1 MQDDLAGRLHSTG
14 LRRASPAEAGNP
26 GRLHSVAHD
35 VSNIARL
42 LDDATTTIAVVGAT
56 EREHKYGSIIYRDLR
71 SKGFTVFAVNPY
83 RDTVHGDP
91 CWHTVSDLPEAPTIV
106 NFVVPPAR
114 TLEVLDECRGLGYTT
129 VWVQPG
135 AEDESVVA
143 YLEEHGFDH
152 LVRSCIMVRARSL
165 A

>member
-1 MQDDLAGRLHSTG
+1 
-14 LRRASPAEAGNP
+14 
-26 GRLHSVAHD
+26 
-35 VSNIARL
+35 VSDIARL
-42 LDDATTTIAVVGAT
+42 LQDPSTTIAVVGAT

-71 SKGFTVFAVNPY
+71 TKGFTVFAVNPY

-91 CWHTVSDLPEAPTIV
+91 CWHSLSDLPEAPTIV

-114 TLEVLDECRGLGYTT
+114 TLESLAECRRLGYTT

-135 AEDESVVA
+135 AEDDAVVE

-152 LVRSCIMVRARSL
+152 LVRACIMVQARSV